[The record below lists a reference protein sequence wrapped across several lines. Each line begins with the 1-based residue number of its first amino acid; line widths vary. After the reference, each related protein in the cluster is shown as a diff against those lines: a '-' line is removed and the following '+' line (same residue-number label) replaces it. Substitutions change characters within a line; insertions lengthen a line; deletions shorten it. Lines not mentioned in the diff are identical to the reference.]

1 MQGVGSEYS
10 VTARA
15 PAGARQLERG
25 SEHLARAQMT
35 RVGLAKALSELKLAK
50 LLKSQPWGLVCDA
63 PFRALLDEWGIDQA
77 RLLSAE
83 DLDSNLNGSSL
94 PKFAIVCTEKPEGP
108 FQHRL
113 RVRDVPSLGL
123 FSQLIPKLAA
133 GLPPRYHPRPDQVVK
148 LEYAIMCLPRCG
160 STLVSRELR
169 QAGAGDPVEH
179 FRGYVQDLLREREV
193 SRFDFPRWWDLV
205 RSGHNIDG
213 VFGTKIIYDFW
224 KMAEHF
230 MKGDEIEVIHQFIKT
245 VPVIY
250 IERPDKYAQAVSDVV
265 ARQTGVWHLWTEQMK
280 GEYAG
285 KLKGLDGDL
294 QNAVTI
300 YNKFRLHERE
310 LAKLLKASAS
320 KVIKIEYEDLIADP
334 KATIARVVGEL
345 GLDVPPDYMSSPLSL
360 QPTTSEAHRILRDRL
375 KEELR

>member
-1 MQGVGSEYS
+1 MAQ
-10 VTARA
+10 AR
-15 PAGARQLERG
+15 
-25 SEHLARAQMT
+25 MT
-35 RVGLAKALSELKLAK
+35 RVGLAKELSELRLQK

-63 PFRALLDEWGIDQA
+63 PFRVLLEEWGIDQA

-83 DLDSNLNGSSL
+83 DLDSGLNDASL
-94 PKFAIVCTEKPEGP
+94 PAFAIVCTEKPEGP

-113 RVRDVPSLGL
+113 RERNVPSLGL

-133 GLPPRYHPRPDQVVK
+133 GLPPRYHPRPDQLVK

-179 FRGYVQDLLREREV
+179 FRGYVQDLLREREA

-224 KMAEHF
+224 KMAERF
-230 MKGDEIEVIHQFIKT
+230 MQNDEIEVIHKFIKT

-265 ARQTGVWHLWTEQMK
+265 ARQTGVWHLWTNQMK
-280 GEYAG
+280 DEYDI
-285 KLKGLDGDL
+285 KLQGLDGDL
-294 QNAVTI
+294 QNAVAI
-300 YNKFRLHERE
+300 YNKFRQHERE
-310 LAKLLKASAS
+310 LAKLLKVTAG
-320 KVIKIEYEDLIADP
+320 KVIKIRYEDLIADP
-334 KATIARVVGEL
+334 KNTIAQVVRKL
-345 GLDVPPDYMSSPLSL
+345 GLDLRPDYMSSPLSL
-360 QPTTSEAHRILRDRL
+360 QPTTSEAHLVLRDRL